1 MTWQN
6 PWAWLGLLALAA
18 PILIHLLARRSAR
31 VQRFPTLR
39 FLEATRL
46 LPARSTRLS
55 DLPLLLVRLAIVAV
69 AVAALAQPLLRTANR
84 QRNLGRTL
92 ARAILVDTS
101 ASMLQLMPTGE
112 SGSAYAR
119 REAAR
124 LAGEA
129 QAGVVVET
137 SDPARQIAGA
147 SSWLGKR
154 AARRELVVISDFRLG
169 AIDPADFTAVPAEM
183 GIRLLR
189 VDTRSDSAPVDVI
202 TRSGAIE
209 TIARV
214 TIQPRSTDVQWS
226 ARAPSVETPDIQLLS
241 SAAEQATAEAA
252 KEAVARVAAVTQVD
266 PARSSAIVYPGYEQR
281 ALVLS
286 STQPLNQP
294 WMGDVVAAL
303 RNHGSLERAA
313 RGNVNGR
320 ERLLLFTS
328 AGPAS
333 IESAT
338 LMLSA
343 LEALDVAPPAH
354 EHEPDVLPDRVLQE
368 LQREP
373 ATLVAPARPPDRK
386 TARPQDR
393 KTRNLE
399 DDGVSDGRWLWLL
412 VWALLALETWM
423 RRARRETR
431 ALPESPAAYERVA

>member
-6 PWAWLGLLALAA
+6 TWAWLGLLALAA

-39 FLEATRL
+39 FLEASRL

-69 AVAALAQPLLRTANR
+69 AVAALAQPLVLTTDR

-101 ASMLQLMPTGE
+101 SSMVQPIPTGE
-112 SGSAYAR
+112 SGLTFAR

-137 SDPARQIAGA
+137 ADPARQIAGA

-169 AIDPADFTAVPAEM
+169 AIDPADFAAVPAEIGVRM
-183 GIRLLR
+183 LR
-189 VDTRSDSAPVDVI
+189 VDTRSASGRI
-202 TRSGAIE
+202 ELTTRSGATE

-214 TIQPRSTDVQWS
+214 TIQPRSTEVQWS
-226 ARAPSVETPDIQLLS
+226 ARAAPAQSADIQLLS
-241 SAAEQATAEAA
+241 SAAERATAEAA
-252 KEAVARVAAVTQVD
+252 QNAVASIAAVTQVD
-266 PARSSAIVYPGYEQR
+266 SAHSIAIVYPGYEQR
-281 ALVLS
+281 ALLS
-286 STQPLNQP
+286 SAAQPLNQD

-333 IESAT
+333 IEAAT
-338 LMLSA
+338 LMLGA
-343 LEALDVAPPAH
+343 LEALDATRPAH
-354 EHEPDVLPDRVLQE
+354 EHEPDVLPDRILQQ

-373 ATLVAPARPPDRK
+373 ATLVAP
-386 TARPQDR
+386 
-393 KTRNLE
+393 RNFD

-412 VWALLALETWM
+412 VLALLAAETWM

-431 ALPESPAAYERVA
+431 ALTESPAAYERVA